1 MHMLARG
8 LPIVLLSFVALPAV
22 AATMPTPSITI
33 LAPAAGSSVATSE
46 IPVSVATKNFS
57 VECAHVGQPGVPGRG
72 HIHAMVDGTSMAVM
86 TNVYCSKRFTIS
98 GEGLQPGKHT
108 LAVIL
113 ATDAHDNASM
123 PAEVTFTYQPQSA
136 LPLPASAETGKPSLT
151 ILSPGNGARVGKT
164 FDLKVA
170 VSNFQLSCNLEGRP
184 NVSGYGHLHVF
195 VTQPGITDKPSWAP
209 KMPMEPM
216 GGSSSSMKGE
226 SPMAGEMKMMSMIG
240 MIGMPCATTIPVD
253 LSQWHTGK
261 AKIVVMFANNDHEP
275 TMGVAAAA
283 VTVNVR

>member
-1 MHMLARG
+1 M
-8 LPIVLLSFVALPAV
+8 
-22 AATMPTPSITI
+22 PSITI
-33 LAPAAGSSVATSE
+33 LAPAAGSNVATSE
-46 IPVSVATKNFS
+46 IPVAVATKDFS
-57 VECAHVGQPGVPGRG
+57 VECTHVGQPGAPGRG

-86 TNVYCSKRFTIS
+86 TNVYCSKQFTIS
-98 GEGLQPGKHT
+98 GEGLQPGKHI

-123 PAEVTFTYQPQSA
+123 PAEVTFTYQPQSPQ
-136 LPLPASAETGKPSLT
+136 PLPAPAESGKPSLT

-170 VSNFQLSCNLEGRP
+170 VSNFQLSCDLEGRP
-184 NVSGYGHLHVF
+184 NIAGYGHLHVF
-195 VTQPGITDKPSWAP
+195 VTQSGVTDKPSWAP
-209 KMPMEPM
+209 KMSMEPM
-216 GGSSSSMKGE
+216 SSSMKGE
-226 SPMAGEMKMMSMIG
+226 SPMAGEMKMMSMVG

-283 VTVNVR
+283 VTVIVR